1 MNTMQRNKIQRV
13 ARPVTL
19 SIGMIA
25 VIAVLA
31 GCERAERTVDSAEN
45 QAHVD
50 QPAGDEQ
57 PLGQVTEFDDFTL
70 RANVS
75 RTKLLPEAMARQYG
89 IEREPDL
96 VLLTLVVLENR
107 PDPEVVPVSA
117 EVSAQYESLI
127 GHVEV
132 IDMRAVEADG
142 FVSYIG
148 TLDASGQRFFRFV
161 IEAQPAGTDQPLRMN
176 FEVQLD
182 ALDIE

>member
-1 MNTMQRNKIQRV
+1 MMPAQVMAAAVAVFADRV
-13 ARPVTL
+13 PQYLHLRDQ
-19 SIGMIA
+19 I
-25 VIAVLA
+25 VL
-31 GCERAERTVDSAEN
+31 
-45 QAHVD
+45 
-50 QPAGDEQ
+50 
-57 PLGQVTEFDDFTL
+57 
-70 RANVS
+70 
-75 RTKLLPEAMARQYG
+75 RQC
-89 IEREPDL
+89 
-96 VLLTLVVLENR
+96 VVLENR